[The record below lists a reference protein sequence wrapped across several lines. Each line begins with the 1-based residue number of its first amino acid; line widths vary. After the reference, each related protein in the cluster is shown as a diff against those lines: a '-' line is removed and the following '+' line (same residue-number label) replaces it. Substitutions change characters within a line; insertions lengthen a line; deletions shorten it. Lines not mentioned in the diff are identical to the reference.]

1 MSDTTQTV
9 NREDFVQPSLLVPAM
24 RRDLSQRAIESV
36 HARVEDI
43 DVSAVITADYD
54 HVPASVLPALAE
66 ETGLLGDAGWDYAGF
81 GPSPE
86 AKKRKLLK
94 QAVPLQA
101 KRGTRGAVEDA
112 LAALN
117 VSSNITEWWQDSPP
131 AQPYTFRID
140 LLLSEMTENEQPV
153 LSKARFDTL
162 IKTVAY
168 WKNVRSVFTVRM
180 GLDCANQ
187 LRVAN
192 AYQQLQVMR
201 RALDMAQVLPDF
213 VNELQLVGVLSRP
226 LHVSRLSLEL

>member
-1 MSDTTQTV
+1 MSDVTQ
-9 NREDFVQPSLLVPAM
+9 NDFVQPSILVPALQ
-24 RRDLSQRAIESV
+24 RDLSQRAIESV
-36 HARVEDI
+36 HARVSDLDI
-43 DVSAVITADYD
+43 APIITADYD
-54 HVPASVLPALAE
+54 NVPASVLPALAE

-86 AKKRKLLK
+86 AKKRRLLK
-94 QAVPLQA
+94 EAVPLQA

-112 LAALN
+112 LTALN
-117 VSSNITEWWQDSPP
+117 VTSRITEWWQDSPP
-131 AQPYTFRID
+131 AEPYTFRID

-180 GLDCANQ
+180 GVDCANH

-192 AYQQLQVMR
+192 AYQQLQVIR
-201 RALDMAQVLPDF
+201 RAVDMAQVLPNF

-226 LHVSRLSLEL
+226 LQVSRLSLEI